1 MIDVPAVNG
10 RDDAMG
16 IDIQIYTPVVEMA
29 FGKRLEVAVSQHA
42 FALVGLVVGAIT
54 PWVVQQTT
62 DIQFYLYAAIGIVSC
77 VVTGYV
83 ASLVLPGDDHD
94 LTGLT
99 VYSMDETRQVAR

>member
-42 FALVGLVVGAIT
+42 FLWWFSASGQRDHNHHGRHAENT
-54 PWVVQQTT
+54 NQQ
-62 DIQFYLYAAIGIVSC
+62 
-77 VVTGYV
+77 
-83 ASLVLPGDDHD
+83 
-94 LTGLT
+94 
-99 VYSMDETRQVAR
+99 